1 MNSSTKNSIVNAT
14 TEGAQNRL
22 RSRVA
27 TPSWMWL
34 LYVLSAIA
42 LILSGVWVTRFL
54 QGEFEAQR
62 ILAGYQREVDT
73 TVLGQL
79 SEEDTITQ
87 FMQKRT
93 SSKDTQ
99 AWIELNAELR
109 SSYFKRQIRNLMTLP
124 DTDKPV
130 GSEFQNPERPVH
142 EGGATEG
149 VGQDV
154 VKPTQVAW
162 KLYPEL
168 VRKFVL
174 ENEALLRRAEQLCE
188 DDTLVYLPVVDRG
201 RKSMFGYFNENC
213 RGLLFL
219 GLVQA
224 IADRNEELVSKRL
237 RAMDH
242 LSHKFDYLGLGNAAI
257 AQELIAGLHLALDAG
272 ILSQEERDY
281 WDGRVSESDSGE
293 LYEKAA
299 RQSRRVMDLER
310 LLMQVPG
317 NMLPSL
323 LLGVLN
329 ESDRRNS
336 GNARVDTFRVYRER
350 LRESIQTRLAILKFI
365 ERTKRLPMDLAEVSE
380 VGIPVAAELKV
391 IQYERTD
398 EKHATLTSNFGSLY
412 EDEYQIPKFVSFEI
426 P

>member
-329 ESDRRNS
+329 ESDRRNL

>member
-109 SSYFKRQIRNLMTLP
+109 SSYFKTQIRNLMTLP

>member
-73 TVLGQL
+73 TVLGPL

-329 ESDRRNS
+329 ESDRRNL

>member
-109 SSYFKRQIRNLMTLP
+109 SSYFKTQIRNLMTLP

-329 ESDRRNS
+329 ESDRRNL

-380 VGIPVAAELKV
+380 VGIPVAADLKV

>member
-1 MNSSTKNSIVNAT
+1 
-14 TEGAQNRL
+14 
-22 RSRVA
+22 
-27 TPSWMWL
+27 
-34 LYVLSAIA
+34 
-42 LILSGVWVTRFL
+42 
-54 QGEFEAQR
+54 
-62 ILAGYQREVDT
+62 
-73 TVLGQL
+73 
-79 SEEDTITQ
+79 
-87 FMQKRT
+87 
-93 SSKDTQ
+93 
-99 AWIELNAELR
+99 
-109 SSYFKRQIRNLMTLP
+109 
-124 DTDKPV
+124 
-130 GSEFQNPERPVH
+130 
-142 EGGATEG
+142 
-149 VGQDV
+149 
-154 VKPTQVAW
+154 
-162 KLYPEL
+162 
-168 VRKFVL
+168 
-174 ENEALLRRAEQLCE
+174 
-188 DDTLVYLPVVDRG
+188 
-201 RKSMFGYFNENC
+201 
-213 RGLLFL
+213 
-219 GLVQA
+219 
-224 IADRNEELVSKRL
+224 
-237 RAMDH
+237 
-242 LSHKFDYLGLGNAAI
+242 
-257 AQELIAGLHLALDAG
+257 LALDAG

-380 VGIPVAAELKV
+380 VGIPVAADLKV

>member
-329 ESDRRNS
+329 ESDRRNL

-380 VGIPVAAELKV
+380 VGIPVAAELKA
-391 IQYERTD
+391 IQYVRTD
-398 EKHATLTSNFGSLY
+398 EKHATLTSNFGWLY

>member
-380 VGIPVAAELKV
+380 VGIPVAADLKV

>member
-109 SSYFKRQIRNLMTLP
+109 SSYFKTQIRNLMTLP

-329 ESDRRNS
+329 ESDRRNL

>member
-73 TVLGQL
+73 TVLGPL

-317 NMLPSL
+317 NMLPNL
-323 LLGVLN
+323 LLGLLN
-329 ESDRRNS
+329 ESDRRNL

>member
-329 ESDRRNS
+329 ESDRRNL

-380 VGIPVAAELKV
+380 VGIPVAADLKV